1 MEGDSALPDG
11 FGAAKLD
18 LLAHCLRHEDRGE
31 VEQQVQAG
39 DFVEMDQRARIADDF
54 RCGSVTSPEA
64 PLDILANELSYQR
77 FAVRLRGGLAGRWL
91 PWEASG

>member
-1 MEGDSALPDG
+1 
-11 FGAAKLD
+11 
-18 LLAHCLRHEDRGE
+18 
-31 VEQQVQAG
+31 
-39 DFVEMDQRARIADDF
+39 MDQRARIADDF